1 MTEQKHRILFVCMGN
16 ICRSPTAEGLLISKV
31 SAENVSHKFE
41 IDSCGTHDYHL
52 GHSPDS
58 RTQEAAALRGINLS
72 DLRSRKIKLSDF
84 EYYDLILVMDKLNE
98 NFLMNLCPKEYQY
111 KIKLMLSYLPDYPI
125 DEVPDPYYG
134 GEDGFDQ
141 VLDILEE
148 AIEALYEDI
157 S

>member
-31 SAENVSHKFE
+31 STENVSHKFE

-98 NFLMNLCPKEYQY
+98 NFLMNLCPDEYQY
-111 KIKLMLSYLPDYPI
+111 KIKLMLSYLPDYHI

>member
-1 MTEQKHRILFVCMGN
+1 MGN

-31 SAENVSHKFE
+31 STENVSHKFE

-84 EYYDLILVMDKLNE
+84 EYYDIILVMDKLNE
-98 NFLMNLCPKEYQY
+98 NFLMNLCPKEYQH
-111 KIKLMLSYLPDYPI
+111 KIKLMLTYLPDYPI
-125 DEVPDPYYG
+125 NEVPDPYYG
-134 GEDGFDQ
+134 GDDGFDQ

>member
-1 MTEQKHRILFVCMGN
+1 MGN

-31 SAENVSHKFE
+31 STENVSHKFE

-98 NFLMNLCPKEYQY
+98 NFKHFIESVKKEKPDTIKGEFIKNTYITSTMGISY
-111 KIKLMLSYLPDYPI
+111 KVGAK
-125 DEVPDPYYG
+125 
-134 GEDGFDQ
+134 
-141 VLDILEE
+141 
-148 AIEALYEDI
+148 
-157 S
+157 

>member
-31 SAENVSHKFE
+31 STENVSHKFE

-111 KIKLMLSYLPDYPI
+111 NIKLMLNYLPDYPI

>member
-1 MTEQKHRILFVCMGN
+1 MGN

-31 SAENVSHKFE
+31 SAENVSNKFE

-98 NFLMNLCPKEYQY
+98 NFLMNLCPNEYQY
-111 KIKLMLSYLPDYPI
+111 KIKLMLSYLRDYPI

>member
-98 NFLMNLCPKEYQY
+98 MRESVKNMEANNKEKSMAYVENLVKLCDLYY
-111 KIKLMLSYLPDYPI
+111 HNIFIKAS
-125 DEVPDPYYG
+125 G
-134 GEDGFDQ
+134 G
-141 VLDILEE
+141 I
-148 AIEALYEDI
+148 
-157 S
+157 

>member
-1 MTEQKHRILFVCMGN
+1 
-16 ICRSPTAEGLLISKV
+16 
-31 SAENVSHKFE
+31 
-41 IDSCGTHDYHL
+41 
-52 GHSPDS
+52 
-58 RTQEAAALRGINLS
+58 
-72 DLRSRKIKLSDF
+72 
-84 EYYDLILVMDKLNE
+84 
-98 NFLMNLCPKEYQY
+98 
-111 KIKLMLSYLPDYPI
+111 MLSYLPDYPI

>member
-1 MTEQKHRILFVCMGN
+1 MGN

-31 SAENVSHKFE
+31 STENVSDKFE

-98 NFLMNLCPKEYQY
+98 KFLMNLCPNEYQY
-111 KIKLMLSYLPDYPI
+111 KIKLMLSYLPDYHI

>member
-1 MTEQKHRILFVCMGN
+1 MGN

-31 SAENVSHKFE
+31 STENVSHKFE

-98 NFLMNLCPKEYQY
+98 KFLMNLCPNEYQY
-111 KIKLMLSYLPDYPI
+111 KIKLMLSYLHDYPI

>member
-98 NFLMNLCPKEYQY
+98 KFLMNLCSNEYQY
-111 KIKLMLSYLPDYPI
+111 KINLMLTYLPDYPI

>member
-1 MTEQKHRILFVCMGN
+1 MGN

-72 DLRSRKIKLSDF
+72 AVSNTHLT
-84 EYYDLILVMDKLNE
+84 
-98 NFLMNLCPKEYQY
+98 
-111 KIKLMLSYLPDYPI
+111 LPTNR
-125 DEVPDPYYG
+125 EV
-134 GEDGFDQ
+134 
-141 VLDILEE
+141 
-148 AIEALYEDI
+148 
-157 S
+157 

>member
-1 MTEQKHRILFVCMGN
+1 MTEQKQRILFVCMGN

-84 EYYDLILVMDKLNE
+84 KYYDLILVMDKLNE
-98 NFLMNLCPKEYQY
+98 NFLMNLCPNEYHY

>member
-58 RTQEAAALRGINLS
+58 RTQEAAELRGINLS

-98 NFLMNLCPKEYQY
+98 NFLMNLCPNEYQY
-111 KIKLMLSYLPDYPI
+111 KIKLMLNYLPDYPI

>member
-98 NFLMNLCPKEYQY
+98 NFLMNLCPDEYQY
-111 KIKLMLSYLPDYPI
+111 KIKLMLSYLPDYHI

>member
-1 MTEQKHRILFVCMGN
+1 MGN

-98 NFLMNLCPKEYQY
+98 NFLMNLCPNEYQY
-111 KIKLMLSYLPDYPI
+111 KIKLMLSYLTDYPI

-141 VLDILEE
+141 VLEILEE

>member
-98 NFLMNLCPKEYQY
+98 NFLMNLCPNEYQN

>member
-1 MTEQKHRILFVCMGN
+1 MGN

-31 SAENVSHKFE
+31 STENVSDKFE

-98 NFLMNLCPKEYQY
+98 NFLMNLCPDEYQY
-111 KIKLMLSYLPDYPI
+111 KIKLMLSYLPDYHI

-148 AIEALYEDI
+148 AIEAFYEDI

>member
-1 MTEQKHRILFVCMGN
+1 MGN

-98 NFLMNLCPKEYQY
+98 KFLMNLCPDEYQY
-111 KIKLMLSYLPDYPI
+111 KITLMLSYLPDYPI

>member
-31 SAENVSHKFE
+31 STENVSHKFE

-98 NFLMNLCPKEYQY
+98 NFLMNLCPNEYQY
-111 KIKLMLSYLPDYPI
+111 KKSNQNWITKFRKRWNVIK
-125 DEVPDPYYG
+125 
-134 GEDGFDQ
+134 
-141 VLDILEE
+141 
-148 AIEALYEDI
+148 
-157 S
+157 

>member
-98 NFLMNLCPKEYQY
+98 NFLMNLCPNEYQY
-111 KIKLMLSYLPDYPI
+111 KIKLMLSYLPDYLI

-148 AIEALYEDI
+148 AIEAFYEDI